1 MKFKIKILDIK
12 NENKGK
18 YSILTIDYK
27 DLAQEKTSTKK
38 VVSFGHP
45 EVFDTLSKA
54 QRDWYFEVTA
64 EKGEKYWDW
73 VAVSKTDES
82 SSGATMQPTQAYTT
96 PKSNYETPEERQKK
110 QLYIIRQSCLSNAVS
125 TLTNNVDP
133 VNVKLTAQEYIDF
146 VINGLE
152 NTSEFTE
159 DDEIPY

>member
-1 MKFKIKILDIK
+1 MKFKIKILDTK
-12 NENKGK
+12 NENRGK
-18 YSILTIDYK
+18 YSILTVDYK
-27 DLAQEKTSTKK
+27 DIAQDKTSTKK

-45 EVFDTLSKA
+45 EVYDTLRKA
-54 QRDWYFEVTA
+54 ERDQFYEVTA
-64 EKGEKYWDW
+64 EKGEKYWEW
-73 VAVSKTDES
+73 VAISLTD
-82 SSGATMQPTQAYTT
+82 GTTNNTPAQTAQAYTA
-96 PKSNYETPEERQKK
+96 PKSNFETPEERQKK

-152 NTSEFTE
+152 NPTDFSE

>member
-27 DLAQEKTSTKK
+27 DIAQEKTSTKK

-54 QRDWYFEVTA
+54 QRDQYYEVIA
-64 EKGEKYWDW
+64 EKGEKYWEW
-73 VAVSKTDES
+73 VAVSLTDANAGS
-82 SSGATMQPTQAYTT
+82 APAQASQAYTA
-96 PKSNYETPEERQKK
+96 PKSNFETPEERQKK

-133 VNVKLTAQEYIDF
+133 INVKLTAQEYIDF

-152 NTSEFTE
+152 NTSDSDE